1 MSRANV
7 VVHFAAESHVD
18 RSIMDPSIFIRTNV
32 LGTQVLL
39 AAALKYKIQRF
50 HHISTDEVFGHLG
63 PNDAPFNE
71 QTLLQPRT
79 PYAASKAGADLLVK
93 SYFSTYELPIT
104 ITNCANNFGPWCDP
118 EKSRA
123 IYTQNYPNWTAPYD
137 TMGGQMVSHILRR
150 LGKLKDMDPKIQKI
164 NRLNVSWT
172 PESNFMEL
180 ETMRLGE

>member
-1 MSRANV
+1 MPAVGAYRGMYEPLVPQIIDLFSRG
-7 VVHFAAESHVD
+7 HKPQQ
-18 RSIMDPSIFIRTNV
+18 I
-32 LGTQVLL
+32 
-39 AAALKYKIQRF
+39 AAALR
-50 HHISTDEVFGHLG
+50 
-63 PNDAPFNE
+63 
-71 QTLLQPRT
+71 
-79 PYAASKAGADLLVK
+79 
-93 SYFSTYELPIT
+93 
-104 ITNCANNFGPWCDP
+104 